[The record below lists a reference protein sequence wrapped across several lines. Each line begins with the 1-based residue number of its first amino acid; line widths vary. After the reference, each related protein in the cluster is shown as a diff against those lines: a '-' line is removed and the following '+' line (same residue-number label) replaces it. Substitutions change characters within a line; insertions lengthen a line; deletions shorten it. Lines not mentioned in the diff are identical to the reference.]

1 MTSYRLPQTQASVPQ
16 LVRATPATQTP
27 HVRLLVTGTG
37 DGASRR
43 RARSR

>member
-1 MTSYRLPQTQASVPQ
+1 MTSYRQPQTQASAPQ
-16 LVRATPATQTP
+16 LVRATPSTQP